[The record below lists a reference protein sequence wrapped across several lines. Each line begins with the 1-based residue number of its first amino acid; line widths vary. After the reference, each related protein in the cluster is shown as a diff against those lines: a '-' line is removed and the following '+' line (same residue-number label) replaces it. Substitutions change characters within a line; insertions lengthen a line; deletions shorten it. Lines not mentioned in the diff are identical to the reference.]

1 MLPTP
6 HPSVWNFA
14 GLNSGADWGEDDS
27 NGMPYIT
34 SHYGFTMVDFY
45 LYGALTGQQQN
56 LGQGVLSFDPVYPCP
71 YTLPLLLQGVEG
83 LLVCDAG
90 GKKTLQVLFG
100 ALTLPAGGL
109 SVAGSAFP
117 GAVNLVAGGSV
128 GPW

>member
-1 MLPTP
+1 
-6 HPSVWNFA
+6 VWNFA

-71 YTLPLLLQGVEG
+71 YTLPLLLQDTYG
-83 LLVCDAG
+83 LRDSVCLWSERRG
-90 GKKTLQVLFG
+90 T
-100 ALTLPAGGL
+100 
-109 SVAGSAFP
+109 GSSSD
-117 GAVNLVAGGSV
+117 GGS
-128 GPW
+128 GESLRGQSLKSLCISLT